1 MLRFIYQW
9 RHRRAHK
16 TASFEVPSGQDGS
29 RTRWASLASYM
40 SQASV
45 RGRSFDPFDRPQK
58 RRRNVA
64 ALLAMAAFTL
74 LAWVVTESIF
84 ALELFRH

>member
-16 TASFEVPSGQDGS
+16 TASFEVPSERESS
-29 RTRWASLASYM
+29 RARWVGLASYM
-40 SQASV
+40 SQTSV
-45 RGRSFDPFDRPQK
+45 RSRSFDRFDRPQK
-58 RRRNVA
+58 RRRSVA
-64 ALLAMAAFTL
+64 ALLTMAAVTL